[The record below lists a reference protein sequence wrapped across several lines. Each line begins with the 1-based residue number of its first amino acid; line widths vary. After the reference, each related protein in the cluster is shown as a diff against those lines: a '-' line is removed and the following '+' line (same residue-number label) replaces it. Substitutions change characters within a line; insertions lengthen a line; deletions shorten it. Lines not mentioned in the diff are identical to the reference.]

1 MIFFF
6 FKYSFIALLGF
17 WGLAHSQVF
26 KGYTPLRT
34 GTAFA
39 VTERGAFLTS
49 FHLIKGANK
58 VILVDSTRT
67 LEIPV
72 QVTAIDEK
80 TDLALLK
87 AITHIHT
94 QALPILEFSTVLNG
108 LEVFTLGYPF
118 PTVQGNSL
126 KITSGIITSLEGY
139 KGNQAH
145 FQFSAPIQNGNSG
158 GPVLSVDGAV
168 VGIIQGKLE
177 KANTLMNGPVQFQAL
192 QSVNIALNAR
202 RIEEFLVGLG
212 VTYQKRG
219 LQIENAMRPHAIYSK
234 LASGVFM
241 LAVVE
246 TDTDSGS
253 AGMDAKFADLL
264 KTLIP
269 TEKAALLA
277 AYEEGY
283 KSSYSFQDGVLLIKA
298 LAVEGDTPNRLYKI
312 LLTYKTNRKHEKDFY
327 FKSVEVLVQYNC
339 LSNKYMIF
347 EKEYREGSFGIGNS
361 LLKLVRRVDTDQEFK
376 ELSSL
381 NLKRIMNCKIVN

>member
-1 MIFFF
+1 MKLFFINYF
-6 FKYSFIALLGF
+6 FITLLGF
-17 WGLAHSQVF
+17 LGLAHSQVL
-26 KGYTPLRT
+26 KGNTPLKT

-49 FHLIKGANK
+49 FHLVKGAKK
-58 VILVDSTRT
+58 VILIDSTRT

-72 QVTAIDEK
+72 QVAAVDEK

-87 AITHIHT
+87 AATHT
-94 QALPILEFSTVLNG
+94 STLPILEFSTAPNG

-177 KANTLMNGPVQFQAL
+177 KATASMTAPSQLQAL
-192 QSVNIALNAR
+192 QSVSIALNSR

-219 LQIENAMRPHAIYSK
+219 LQIENAMRPHEIYSK

-241 LAVVE
+241 LAV
-246 TDTDSGS
+246 
-253 AGMDAKFADLL
+253 MDADVDSASASMDVQFADLL

-269 TEKAALLA
+269 AERAALLN

-283 KSSYSFQDGVLLIKA
+283 KNAYSFQDGLLLIKP
-298 LAVEGDTPNRLYKI
+298 LAVEGDKPNRYYKI
-312 LLTYKTNRKHEKDFY
+312 LLTYKVNKKHDKDFT
-327 FKSVEVLVQYNC
+327 FRSVEVGFEYNC
-339 LSNKYMIF
+339 QSNKYMIL
-347 EKEYREGSFGIGNS
+347 EKDYRAGPYGSGNS
-361 LLKLVRRVDTDQEFK
+361 LLKLVRRVDADQEFR

-381 NLKRIMNCKIVN
+381 NLKKMMNCKAIN